1 MSECKYTKSDV
12 DITYELY
19 KIRQNKNIQE
29 RIKNL
34 REQMDLYDD
43 WAMRNHIAQKIV
55 RLRSELIN
63 K

>member
-1 MSECKYTKSDV
+1 MSECKYAKNDV
-12 DITYELY
+12 DTTYELY
-19 KIRQNKNIQE
+19 KIRHNNNIQE

-43 WAMRNHIAQKIV
+43 WAMRDHIAQKIA
-55 RLRSELIN
+55 RLRSQLIT